1 MGRSLKIPVEKTP
14 PFLRTLFSSSAISTC
29 STFFSDIFSVCC
41 SCFPNISSRAQPQA
55 NQTRWI
61 DDLKE
66 KRVSFLSGLFE
77 ALKEETHTDALL
89 KPSGGS
95 PSIPAHRV
103 VLATRSEIFK
113 DMLETNCF
121 KDDTIRVPIR
131 VPELNSEELE
141 SFLEFLYNG
150 ILPLEKLE
158 KHVHPLFIASK
169 KYEIPYLQEFCQC
182 YMLNSLNASNVL
194 DVLETSQACS
204 NTALKEIALDF
215 IFNNAEAVVLSD
227 KYEALAAKNPQLC
240 MQITRE
246 FFMNAK
252 NEKFSPA
259 RVMGFQKKIGFSEK
273 SISDFQA
280 SNVEEEMGNNQGSF
294 ASHM

>member
-1 MGRSLKIPVEKTP
+1 MGRSLKMPVEKTP

-29 STFFSDIFSVCC
+29 STFFSDIFS
-41 SCFPNISSRAQPQA
+41 AQPQA

-89 KPSGGS
+89 KPSDGS

-141 SFLEFLYNG
+141 SLLEFLYNG

-158 KHVHPLFIASK
+158 KHVHTLFIASK

>member
-1 MGRSLKIPVEKTP
+1 MGRSLKMPVEKTP
-14 PFLRTLFSSSAISTC
+14 PFLRTLFSSSAVSTC

-41 SCFPNISSRAQPQA
+41 SCFPNISSRVNSSINEAQPQA
-55 NQTRWI
+55 NQTKWI

-77 ALKEETHTDALL
+77 ALKEETHSDALL
-89 KPSGGS
+89 KPSDGS

-121 KDDTIRVPIR
+121 KNDTIR
-131 VPELNSEELE
+131 VPELNSEEIE
-141 SFLEFLYNG
+141 SLLEFLYNG

-252 NEKFSPA
+252 NEKFSRA
-259 RVMGFQKKIGFSEK
+259 RVMGFQKKNRVF
-273 SISDFQA
+273 
-280 SNVEEEMGNNQGSF
+280 
-294 ASHM
+294 